1 VPHGRLL
8 FVRRPDRRGRPE
20 LVAFTAASRPG
31 QTSVTTTEFEA
42 YEDLRG
48 LDLLAGTPVEH
59 PIFLV
64 CTHGKHDPCCARF
77 GRPLY
82 EALRDELAPDW
93 VWQVSHIGGDRFAG
107 NLVCLPEGLY
117 YGRVDRETAG
127 PVLDEHLARRI
138 LIPSYRGRSI
148 YTFAVQAAERV
159 VRERTGLVG
168 IDDLTLRG
176 VVRRNA
182 STRVTFAAGAE
193 THELVVDEE
202 RGDLTRLTCSSVSL
216 ERPPRLS
223 SDQPDPQQALAHEAP
238 DEHEPAL
245 LIEPPRE
252 VGGREGPVDP
262 EHVLEL
268 GGDPRR
274 EAQLLS
280 FEGEPRLAVVDFE
293 VGDDGFPALELVP
306 ESRSLSARSW
316 SNTSPRIVLRP
327 STNER
332 R

>member
-1 VPHGRLL
+1 MTGRPDGIRDHILGRAPFCADLSRENDEPLAATASRIDNWFLVEYRGLWARDALPGSGLSDQVKQHLLDQVRSVPHGRLL
-8 FVRRPDRRGRPE
+8 FMRRPDRRGRPE
-20 LVAFTAASRPG
+20 LVAFMAASKPDEIAMTR
-31 QTSVTTTEFEA
+31 TEFEA

-59 PIFLV
+59 PLFLV

-159 VRERTGLVG
+159 LRERRGLVG
-168 IDDLTLRG
+168 IDDLTLRE

-182 STRVTFAAGAE
+182 STHVTFAAGAE
-193 THELVVDEE
+193 THELRVDEE
-202 RGDLTRLTCSSVSL
+202 RGDLTRLTCSSDSL
-216 ERPPRLS
+216 ERPPRFVVS
-223 SDQPDPQQALAHEAP
+223 
-238 DEHEPAL
+238 PA
-245 LIEPPRE
+245 
-252 VGGREGPVDP
+252 
-262 EHVLEL
+262 
-268 GGDPRR
+268 
-274 EAQLLS
+274 
-280 FEGEPRLAVVDFE
+280 
-293 VGDDGFPALELVP
+293 
-306 ESRSLSARSW
+306 
-316 SNTSPRIVLRP
+316 
-327 STNER
+327 
-332 R
+332 